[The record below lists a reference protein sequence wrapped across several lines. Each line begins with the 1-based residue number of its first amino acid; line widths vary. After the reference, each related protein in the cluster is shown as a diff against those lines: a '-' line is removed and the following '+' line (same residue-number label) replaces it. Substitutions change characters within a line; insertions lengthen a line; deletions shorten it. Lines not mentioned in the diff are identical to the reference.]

1 MSCWLESGE
10 GGKEGGGGGGVG
22 GCTGEGGGSLNKDKS
37 LNNIASY
44 DNAVII
50 ITMCMLKK

>member
-1 MSCWLESGE
+1 MRELLVGE
-10 GGKEGGGGGGVG
+10 WRGWGGGGGGVG

-37 LNNIASY
+37 LNNISSY